1 MKPRPKP
8 QDSGTEELF
17 RSKLKNIINLGHELV
32 RLGELIDWARLEAH
46 FAPYYKEAGRPG
58 LPIRLVVGLH
68 LLKHIEGLS
77 DEAVC
82 ERWERDPYMQY
93 FCGEEYFQH
102 AFPLERSGMTHFRN
116 RVGDEALETLLQETL
131 AAAHRAGALSV
142 RATEAV
148 AVDTTVQEKA
158 IAHPTEHGL
167 LLAAIEQMGA
177 QAKKAGLRLRQ
188 SYVRVARH
196 AAMKTGRYLHAQQ
209 KKRARRQLKFM
220 RVRLRRLIRD
230 VRRKMERVP
239 ALSERAVKRLESALD
254 RAWHI
259 AHQKRGDKGYLY
271 SWHATEVECISKG
284 KARAPYEFG
293 CKVSIATNLHPAK
306 GGHFILQARAL
317 HGNPYDGHT
326 LKTALDDVRDLVGR
340 SPLRVAVDQGYKGHR
355 LTGHPHTAVYI
366 TGQKRGVTD
375 KIKRW
380 LKRRA
385 VVEPIIGHAKN
396 DGLLGRNWLKGRT
409 GDRCNTLLAAAGF
422 NLRQLLRFLKR
433 VPYFLR
439 AFFCALLAAYYPL
452 PLPPA
457 IL

>member
-17 RSKLKNIINLGHELV
+17 RAKLKNIINLRHELV
-32 RLGELIDWARLEAH
+32 RLGELIDWARLEVH

-116 RVGDEALETLLQETL
+116 RVGDEVQETLLQETL

-142 RATEAV
+142 R
-148 AVDTTVQEKA
+148 
-158 IAHPTEHGL
+158 
-167 LLAAIEQMGA
+167 
-177 QAKKAGLRLRQ
+177 
-188 SYVRVARH
+188 VARH
-196 AAMKTGRYLHAQQ
+196 AAMKTERYLHAKQ

-239 ALSERAVKRLESALD
+239 ALSERTVKRLAGVLD

-259 AHQKRGDKGYLY
+259 AHQKRGDKGYVY
-271 SWHATEVECISKG
+271 PWHATEVECISKG

-293 CKVSIATNLHPAK
+293 CKVSIATNLHPVK

-355 LTGHPHTAVYI
+355 LTDHPHAAVFI

-409 GDRCNTLLAAAGF
+409 GDRSNALLAAAGF
-422 NLRQLLRFLKR
+422 NLRQLLRFLKS
-433 VPYFLR
+433 VPCFLR
-439 AFFCALLAAYYPL
+439 AFFYALLADLL
-452 PLPPA
+452 PVSPFPA
-457 IL
+457 

>member
-1 MKPRPKP
+1 
-8 QDSGTEELF
+8 
-17 RSKLKNIINLGHELV
+17 
-32 RLGELIDWARLEAH
+32 
-46 FAPYYKEAGRPG
+46 
-58 LPIRLVVGLH
+58 
-68 LLKHIEGLS
+68 
-77 DEAVC
+77 
-82 ERWERDPYMQY
+82 MQY

-102 AFPLERSGMTHFRN
+102 AFPLERSGMTHFRK
-116 RVGDEALETLLQETL
+116 RVGEQALETLLQETL
-131 AAAHRAGALSV
+131 AAAYRGGALSV

-167 LLAAIEQMGA
+167 LLKAIEQLGR
-177 QAKKAGLRLRQ
+177 QAKKTGLRLRQ
-188 SYVRVARH
+188 SYVRVARR

-209 KKRARRQLKFM
+209 KRRAKRQVKFL

-230 VRRKMERVP
+230 VRRKMAALP
-239 ALSERAVKRLESALD
+239 ALAESSAERLEYTLG
-254 RAWHI
+254 RAWRI
-259 AHQKRGDKGYLY
+259 ARQQRGDRDYVY
-271 SWHATEVECISKG
+271 SWHAPETECISKG

-326 LKTALDDVRDLVGR
+326 LKRALDDVREMVGR

-355 LTGHPHTAVYI
+355 LTGHPHTAVFI
-366 TGQKRGVTD
+366 TGQRRGVTD

-396 DGLLGRNWLKGRT
+396 DGLLGRNWLKGRA
-409 GDRCNTLLAAAGF
+409 GDRCNALLAAAGF
-422 NLRQLLRFLKR
+422 NLRQLLRFLQGL
-433 VPYFLR
+433 PYFLR
-439 AFFCALLAAYYPL
+439 DFFYVFLFTLRIPITLAA
-452 PLPPA
+452 
-457 IL
+457 